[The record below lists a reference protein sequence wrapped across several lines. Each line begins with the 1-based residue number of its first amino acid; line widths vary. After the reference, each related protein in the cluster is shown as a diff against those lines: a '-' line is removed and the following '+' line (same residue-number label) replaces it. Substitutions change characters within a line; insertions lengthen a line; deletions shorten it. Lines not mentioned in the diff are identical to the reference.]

1 MKFVQ
6 CSAAACF
13 HCSITSVHLC
23 SLFGFDSNCDRSLCL
38 ATNNFVMMV
47 ELSTRT
53 MLAALFVLVLLVL
66 LVHDSVD
73 EGVVTSLSTTD
84 CTESEGSNRID
95 WTCRCSTVQQPTDGW
110 CSIESFHDAIL
121 SVRRHST
128 GMWHCLAALLLLN
141 RWFGVTKKVLA
152 QLEVVDL
159 LFLVGQVSR
168 RWLSIH

>member
-38 ATNNFVMMV
+38 ATKNFAMMI

-73 EGVVTSLSTTD
+73 EGVVTSLSTID

-95 WTCRCSTVQQPTDGW
+95 
-110 CSIESFHDAIL
+110 
-121 SVRRHST
+121 
-128 GMWHCLAALLLLN
+128 
-141 RWFGVTKKVLA
+141 
-152 QLEVVDL
+152 
-159 LFLVGQVSR
+159 
-168 RWLSIH
+168 